1 MCLLTYLLTYN
12 TPILWNRRWKF
23 RRRTLVPTTSRLIS
37 ATRLPALVA
46 PPPTISP
53 RSVPALTVFDP
64 VTEQEVAV
72 LIKNTPVKS
81 CPLDP
86 IRTWLLRQVAT
97 CITPVISRLCNLSVL
112 SGLLLG
118 RLRKVDLIILEGK
131 NVCPSVRPSVRPSV
145 HKKFL
150 QFEWYLVY
158 R

>member
-86 IRTWLLRQVAT
+86 IRTWLLKQVAT

-112 SGLLLG
+112 SGFFPSTLKHALVLSTNQ
-118 RLRKVDLIILEGK
+118 KVIIAWS
-131 NVCPSVRPSVRPSV
+131 PSHHWIPNSHVLNNYYPISN
-145 HKKFL
+145 L
-150 QFEWYLVY
+150 
-158 R
+158 